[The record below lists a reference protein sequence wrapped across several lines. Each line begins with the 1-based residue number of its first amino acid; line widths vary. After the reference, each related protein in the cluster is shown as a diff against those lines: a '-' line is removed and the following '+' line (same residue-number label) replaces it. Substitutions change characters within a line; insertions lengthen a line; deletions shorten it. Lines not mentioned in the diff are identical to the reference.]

1 MDFETLSPANI
12 SDDKLTLSY
21 LKNNLKQ
28 FQQWQ
33 IDCFKAQQDITEI
46 VACRANYIDQ
56 LLIRL
61 WDHFALNEL
70 YDLTLIAV
78 GGYGRGELHP
88 KSDIDILILF
98 KEKLDKETENKISDF
113 ITLLWDLKL
122 DIGHSVRSLKDC
134 VEQGQADITVAT
146 SMIEARYIKGNQ
158 NVFDKL
164 TELVENKNFWPSD
177 RFFTVKREEQ
187 KTRHCNCRGDG
198 YSLEPDIKNGCG
210 GMRDIQTIAWIA
222 KRHFN
227 AQSLLELT
235 SYDYITQGEYRE
247 LVDCQRQL
255 WSIRFA
261 IHTVTNRPDN
271 RLLFDFQNDVAT
283 FLGYTGKFNQAI
295 EQMMKAFYQTIRRV
309 KELNEMLLQYFD
321 EAILGSN
328 IEKQSEQIDNHFQLR
343 GDMIELT
350 TPSLF
355 NDQPESILQLFL
367 HVAEDPRIKGIY
379 SPTMRKLREARRC
392 LTQWLQNIPECR
404 TIFMRIIKHPKGMG
418 RAFTLM
424 YEHGV
429 LAAYIPQWSR
439 IVGQMQFD
447 LFHAYTVDEHTH
459 KLIENIY
466 NYPESKEIHPLANEI
481 YHYLEKPELLF
492 LAAIFHDIAKGQKG
506 DHSTL
511 GAMDALAFCELHGLN
526 RHESKFVAWLVAH
539 HLIMSVTAQR
549 RDISDPRV
557 IVEFATVVR
566 DEKQLNYLFCL
577 TVADIC
583 ATNEETWNSWKGT
596 LLRDLYYST
605 LKMLRRGLENP
616 PDIRDRIR
624 DRKQKT
630 LGLLATYGITEEEVK
645 PLWKRFN
652 LYYFFRYKSAQI
664 TWHTVNLLKHQDHS
678 QPMVL
683 ISDQNERGAT
693 EVFVYHKDMPSLFS
707 SVVTEIDN
715 KKLSVHDAKILSSR
729 DDFSLSTFTVLEQD
743 GEHIDPDKIQR
754 LKEAIEMALIAPEK
768 VNMQQTRLARVKRKF
783 KFEPEITFLPTRR
796 KRTQIELVA
805 FDAPGI
811 LANIGEVFRC
821 SGLVL
826 DTAKIT
832 TIGER
837 AEDLFIVSTLDGNA
851 LTEEQEIR
859 LKAQLIAELSPEI

>member
-12 SDDKLTLSY
+12 IDDNITLPF
-21 LKNNLKQ
+21 LKNNLKE

-33 IDCFKAQQDITEI
+33 VNCFKEQQEITEI
-46 VACRANYIDQ
+46 VACRARYIDE
-56 LLIRL
+56 LLARL
-61 WDHFALNEL
+61 WEHFSLTEI
-70 YDLTLIAV
+70 YDLSLVAV

-98 KEKLDKETENKISDF
+98 SDQLDAESESKISDF

-122 DIGHSVRSLKDC
+122 DVGHSVRSLKDC
-134 VEQGQADITVAT
+134 LEQGRADITVAT
-146 SMIEARYIKGNQ
+146 SMIEARYLHGNKRGYE
-158 NVFDKL
+158 KL
-164 TELVENKNFWPSD
+164 IELVESTEFWPSD
-177 RFFTVKREEQ
+177 QFFMVKREEQ
-187 KTRHCNCRGDG
+187 LNRHRHCRGDG

-222 KRHFN
+222 KRHFS

-235 SYDYITQGEYRE
+235 SYNYITQGEYRE
-247 LVDCQRQL
+247 LVDCQKQL

-271 RLLFDFQNDVAT
+271 RLLFDFQRDVAT
-283 FLGYTGKFNQAI
+283 LLGYSGQENQAI

-321 EAILGSN
+321 EAILGN
-328 IEKQSEQIDNHFQLR
+328 IEKRIEKIDNHFQLR
-343 GDMIELT
+343 DNMIELT

-355 NDQPESILQLFL
+355 NDQPEAILQLFL
-367 HVAEDPRIKGIY
+367 HIAEDPRIIGIY

-466 NYPESKEIHPLANEI
+466 NYPNSKEEHPLANEI
-481 YHYLEKPELLF
+481 FHYLEKTELLF

-526 RHESKFVAWLVAH
+526 RYECKFVAWLVTH
-539 HLIMSVTAQR
+539 HLTMSVTAQR

-557 IVEFATVVR
+557 IVEFASLVR
-566 DEKQLNYLFCL
+566 DEKHLNFLFCL

-583 ATNEETWNSWKGT
+583 ATNEDTWNSWKGT

-630 LGLLATYGITEEEVK
+630 LGLLAAQGITEEQVT
-645 PLWKRFN
+645 PLWKRFS
-652 LYYFFRYKSAQI
+652 LKYFFRYKSSQI

-693 EVFVYHKDMPSLFS
+693 EVFVYHKDMPALFS

-754 LKEAIEMALIAPEK
+754 LKQAIEMALIEPEN
-768 VNMQQTRLARVKRKF
+768 VNMQQTSLARVKRKF

-796 KRTQIELVA
+796 KRTQIEVVA

-821 SGLVL
+821 SGLML

-837 AEDLFIVSTLDGNA
+837 AEDLFIVSTEEGNA
-851 LTEEQEIR
+851 LSDIQESH
-859 LKAQLIAELSPEI
+859 LKAQLIAELSPET